1 MGVSWPLTAWPILAC
16 FLYDFVAGDETMMTT
31 TDVRM
36 PTIVRSASQ
45 QVVVVSKQSQL
56 NGLLETV
63 LDAGQYD
70 VVFVESTE
78 HAYSHIKRLT
88 PHLIIV
94 CLDIDD
100 LDGFQVLSML
110 KLDDD
115 TKCIPVVTC
124 TVQQDEEITRDESL
138 DPPDDVFSQQAMLQ
152 LN

>member
-1 MGVSWPLTAWPILAC
+1 
-16 FLYDFVAGDETMMTT
+16 MMTT
-31 TDVRM
+31 TDARTPM
-36 PTIVRSASQ
+36 TVRSTSQ

-100 LDGFQVLSML
+100 IDGFQVLSML

-115 TKCIPVVTC
+115 TKYIPVVTC
-124 TVQQDEEITRDESL
+124 TVQADDEVSRDESL
-138 DPPDDVFSQQAMLQ
+138 DPPDDVFSQPAIMQ

>member
-1 MGVSWPLTAWPILAC
+1 
-16 FLYDFVAGDETMMTT
+16 MMTT
-31 TDVRM
+31 TNASTPM
-36 PTIVRSASQ
+36 TVRSTSQ

-110 KLDDD
+110 KLDDE
-115 TKCIPVVTC
+115 TKAIPVVTC
-124 TVQQDEEITRDESL
+124 TVSQDDEVTRDESI
-138 DPPDDVFSQQAMLQ
+138 DPPDDVFSQPAMMQ

>member
-1 MGVSWPLTAWPILAC
+1 
-16 FLYDFVAGDETMMTT
+16 MMTT
-31 TDVRM
+31 IDARTPM
-36 PTIVRSASQ
+36 TVRSTSQ

-110 KLDDD
+110 KLDNE
-115 TKCIPVVTC
+115 TKGIPLVTC
-124 TVQQDEEITRDESL
+124 TMPQDDELTQDESL
-138 DPPDDVFSQQAMLQ
+138 EPPDNVFSQPAAMQ

>member
-1 MGVSWPLTAWPILAC
+1 M
-16 FLYDFVAGDETMMTT
+16 TMMTDT
-31 TDVRM
+31 ETRT
-36 PTIVRSASQ
+36 PRATRTSQ

-56 NGLLETV
+56 NGLLENV

-88 PHLIIV
+88 PHLVIV

-110 KLDDD
+110 KLDAE
-115 TKCIPVVTC
+115 TRSIPVVTC
-124 TVQQDEEITRDESL
+124 TATHEDEETYDDPL
-138 DPPDDVFSQQAMLQ
+138 DLRDDVFSQPPAMQ

>member
-1 MGVSWPLTAWPILAC
+1 MMTITETRAPLTGS
-16 FLYDFVAGDETMMTT
+16 F
-31 TDVRM
+31 
-36 PTIVRSASQ
+36 ASQ

-110 KLDDD
+110 KLDSE
-115 TKCIPVVTC
+115 TRNIPVVTC
-124 TVQQDEEITRDESL
+124 TIAQEDDSASDEST
-138 DPPDDVFSQQAMLQ
+138 DRPGDVFSEPPALQ

>member
-1 MGVSWPLTAWPILAC
+1 
-16 FLYDFVAGDETMMTT
+16 MMTST
-31 TDVRM
+31 RVQAPMT
-36 PTIVRSASQ
+36 VRSNSR

-78 HAYSHIKRLT
+78 NAYSHIKRLT

-110 KLDDD
+110 KLDEQ
-115 TKCIPVVTC
+115 TKSIPVVTC
-124 TVQQDEEITRDESL
+124 TVSQDDDPTQDQSL
-138 DPPDDVFSQQAMLQ
+138 DRPDDVFSQPAVMQ

>member
-1 MGVSWPLTAWPILAC
+1 
-16 FLYDFVAGDETMMTT
+16 MMTT
-31 TDVRM
+31 ITNATT
-36 PTIVRSASQ
+36 PTTARCASQ

-110 KLDDD
+110 KLDDE
-115 TKCIPVVTC
+115 TKGIPVVTC
-124 TVQQDEEITRDESL
+124 TVSQEDDVTGDESV
-138 DPPDDVFSQQAMLQ
+138 DPPDDVFYQPAAMS

>member
-1 MGVSWPLTAWPILAC
+1 
-16 FLYDFVAGDETMMTT
+16 MMTT
-31 TDVRM
+31 THTTLP
-36 PTIVRSASQ
+36 PTRPATSQ
-45 QVVVVSKQSQL
+45 QVVVVSKQYQL

-78 HAYSHIKRLT
+78 HAYSHIKRLA

-94 CLDIDD
+94 CLDVDD

-110 KLDDD
+110 KLDDE
-115 TKCIPVVTC
+115 TKKIPVVTC
-124 TVQQDEEITRDESL
+124 TVAREDEESDDEL
-138 DPPDDVFSQQAMLQ
+138 VEHPEDVFSEPPAMQ

>member
-1 MGVSWPLTAWPILAC
+1 
-16 FLYDFVAGDETMMTT
+16 MMTT
-31 TDVRM
+31 THSAAPMAVRA
-36 PTIVRSASQ
+36 TSQ

-110 KLDDD
+110 KLDDE
-115 TKCIPVVTC
+115 TKGIPVVTC
-124 TVQQDEEITRDESL
+124 TMSQDDQVAENESL
-138 DPPDDVFSQQAMLQ
+138 DPHDDVFSQPAMMQ

>member
-1 MGVSWPLTAWPILAC
+1 
-16 FLYDFVAGDETMMTT
+16 MMTT
-31 TDVRM
+31 TETRA
-36 PTIVRSASQ
+36 PLAGKSTSQ

-78 HAYSHIKRLT
+78 HAYTHIKRLT
-88 PHLIIV
+88 PHLVIV
-94 CLDIDD
+94 CLNIDE

-110 KLDDD
+110 KLDSE
-115 TKCIPVVTC
+115 TKNIPVVTC
-124 TVQQDEEITRDESL
+124 TVTQEDEVMHDESL
-138 DPPDDVFSQQAMLQ
+138 DTRDDVFSDPQAMQ

>member
-1 MGVSWPLTAWPILAC
+1 
-16 FLYDFVAGDETMMTT
+16 MMTT
-31 TDVRM
+31 NVQTPM
-36 PTIVRSASQ
+36 TVRSTSQ

-110 KLDDD
+110 KLDAETRD
-115 TKCIPVVTC
+115 IPVLTYASE
-124 TVQQDEEITRDESL
+124 QSDEESDAEYDTESSDAEL
-138 DPPDDVFSQQAMLQ
+138 FPAGKAAVWM
-152 LN
+152 N

>member
-1 MGVSWPLTAWPILAC
+1 M
-16 FLYDFVAGDETMMTT
+16 AGDGGETMMTT
-31 TDVRM
+31 IDARTPMTVRA
-36 PTIVRSASQ
+36 ASQ

-100 LDGFQVLSML
+100 IDGFQVLSML
-110 KLDDD
+110 KLDDE
-115 TKCIPVVTC
+115 TKGIPLVTC
-124 TVQQDEEITRDESL
+124 TVSSDEQSTQDESPE
-138 DPPDDVFSQQAMLQ
+138 PPDDVFSQPAVMQ
-152 LN
+152 LH

>member
-1 MGVSWPLTAWPILAC
+1 M
-16 FLYDFVAGDETMMTT
+16 
-31 TDVRM
+31 
-36 PTIVRSASQ
+36 
-45 QVVVVSKQSQL
+45 VSKQSQL

-110 KLDDD
+110 KLDAD
-115 TKCIPVVTC
+115 TKDIPVVTC
-124 TVQQDEEITRDESL
+124 TVTTEEEVERRRIGGNARRRVQPAGPAAAQLVCSRELVVSRQL
-138 DPPDDVFSQQAMLQ
+138 AVFSSSFQSASGGEERIASALFSSQ
-152 LN
+152 LECRYEPVH

>member
-1 MGVSWPLTAWPILAC
+1 MI
-16 FLYDFVAGDETMMTT
+16 TT
-31 TDVRM
+31 TDVRV
-36 PTIVRSASQ
+36 PTTVRTASQ

-70 VVFVESTE
+70 IVFVESTE

-110 KLDDD
+110 KLDAETRD
-115 TKCIPVVTC
+115 IPLVTC
-124 TVQQDEEITRDESL
+124 TSSQDDDETMDETL
-138 DPPDDVFSQQAMLQ
+138 DPRGGVFSQPAAMQ

>member
-1 MGVSWPLTAWPILAC
+1 
-16 FLYDFVAGDETMMTT
+16 MMTT
-31 TDVRM
+31 TDVRT
-36 PTIVRSASQ
+36 PTMTVRPHSQ

-78 HAYSHIKRLT
+78 HAYSHIKRLS

-110 KLDDD
+110 KLDHE
-115 TKCIPVVTC
+115 TKHIPVVTC
-124 TVQQDEEITRDESL
+124 TMSEDDHATEDESL
-138 DPPDDVFSQQAMLQ
+138 DPPDDVFRQPAMMQ
-152 LN
+152 LH

>member
-1 MGVSWPLTAWPILAC
+1 MVSVLPEGRTEDQAVMTSPDSRTA
-16 FLYDFVAGDETMMTT
+16 
-31 TDVRM
+31 M
-36 PTIVRSASQ
+36 PANPAPQ

-78 HAYSHIKRLT
+78 HAYSHIKRLS

-110 KLDDD
+110 KLDDE
-115 TKCIPVVTC
+115 TKGIPVVTC
-124 TVQQDEEITRDESL
+124 TVTEEDHAAEEESP
-138 DPPDDVFSQQAMLQ
+138 DPPDDVF
-152 LN
+152 

>member
-1 MGVSWPLTAWPILAC
+1 
-16 FLYDFVAGDETMMTT
+16 MMTT
-31 TDVRM
+31 IETRPTD
-36 PTIVRSASQ
+36 IVRRTSQ

-88 PHLIIV
+88 PRLIIV

-100 LDGFQVLSML
+100 MDGFQVLSML
-110 KLDDD
+110 KLDAD
-115 TKCIPVVTC
+115 TKDIPVVTC
-124 TVQQDEEITRDESL
+124 TVTTEEEVERSESVEM
-138 DPPDDVFSQQAMLQ
+138 PDDVFNQPVPLR

>member
-1 MGVSWPLTAWPILAC
+1 
-16 FLYDFVAGDETMMTT
+16 MMTT
-31 TDVRM
+31 TETRT
-36 PTIVRSASQ
+36 PLTARFTSQ

-110 KLDDD
+110 KLDSD
-115 TKCIPVVTC
+115 TKNIPVVTC
-124 TVQQDEEITRDESL
+124 TVTQEDEMTRDESL
-138 DPPDDVFSQQAMLQ
+138 DPPDDVFSDPPAMQ

>member
-1 MGVSWPLTAWPILAC
+1 
-16 FLYDFVAGDETMMTT
+16 MTT
-31 TDVRM
+31 TH
-36 PTIVRSASQ
+36 SAAPMAVKATSQ

-100 LDGFQVLSML
+100 IDGFQVLSML

-115 TKCIPVVTC
+115 TKGIPLVTC
-124 TVQQDEEITRDESL
+124 TVSQDDEATSDETL
-138 DPPDDVFSQQAMLQ
+138 DPPDDVFSQPAMMQ

>member
-1 MGVSWPLTAWPILAC
+1 
-16 FLYDFVAGDETMMTT
+16 MMTT
-31 TDVRM
+31 TDVRV
-36 PTIVRSASQ
+36 PTTVRDTSQ

-110 KLDDD
+110 KLDEE
-115 TKCIPVVTC
+115 TKGIPLVTC
-124 TVQQDEEITRDESL
+124 TTSRDDEELPDESL
-138 DPPDDVFSQQAMLQ
+138 EPPDSVFSQPAAMQ

>member
-1 MGVSWPLTAWPILAC
+1 
-16 FLYDFVAGDETMMTT
+16 MTT
-31 TDVRM
+31 TDVRV
-36 PTIVRSASQ
+36 PTTVRHTSQ

-100 LDGFQVLSML
+100 IDGFQVLSML

-115 TKCIPVVTC
+115 TKGIPLVTC
-124 TVQQDEEITRDESL
+124 TISSDEQVTPDESP
-138 DPPDDVFSQQAMLQ
+138 DPPDDVFSQPAMMQ

>member
-1 MGVSWPLTAWPILAC
+1 
-16 FLYDFVAGDETMMTT
+16 MTT
-31 TDVRM
+31 TDTRTATAAKAM
-36 PTIVRSASQ
+36 PQ

-110 KLDDD
+110 KLDQE
-115 TKCIPVVTC
+115 TRHIPIVTC
-124 TVQQDEEITRDESL
+124 TVSSEESTGPEEPAERPDEPFTEPAPIC
-138 DPPDDVFSQQAMLQ
+138 M
-152 LN
+152 N

>member
-1 MGVSWPLTAWPILAC
+1 VPFRTPAIGLLLVLHGGKETEAK
-16 FLYDFVAGDETMMTT
+16 TMMTT
-31 TDVRM
+31 IEMRTPLTQRA
-36 PTIVRSASQ
+36 TSQ

-88 PHLIIV
+88 PNLIIV

-110 KLDDD
+110 KLDSE
-115 TKCIPVVTC
+115 TRNIPVVTC
-124 TVQQDEEITRDESL
+124 TAPQEEEVSQDDAL
-138 DPPDDVFSQQAMLQ
+138 DPPDDVFIQPAALQ

>member
-1 MGVSWPLTAWPILAC
+1 
-16 FLYDFVAGDETMMTT
+16 MMTT
-31 TDVRM
+31 TRVGTPM
-36 PTIVRSASQ
+36 TVRSSSQ

-115 TKCIPVVTC
+115 TKAIPVVTC
-124 TVQQDEEITRDESL
+124 TTSHDDQSAQDESL
-138 DPPDDVFSQQAMLQ
+138 DPPDIVFSQPAMMQ

>member
-1 MGVSWPLTAWPILAC
+1 MEA
-16 FLYDFVAGDETMMTT
+16 ETMTT
-31 TDVRM
+31 HTSVGT
-36 PTIVRSASQ
+36 PTTVSPTSQ

-56 NGLLETV
+56 NELLETV

-94 CLDIDD
+94 CLDVDD

-110 KLDDD
+110 KLDAD
-115 TKCIPVVTC
+115 TKGIPVVTC
-124 TVQQDEEITRDESL
+124 TMQQGDEVTRDDSF
-138 DPPDDVFSQQAMLQ
+138 DPPDDACYEPATMQ

>member
-1 MGVSWPLTAWPILAC
+1 MGQET
-16 FLYDFVAGDETMMTT
+16 GGETMMTT
-31 TDVRM
+31 IDTRTT
-36 PTIVRSASQ
+36 PAVRSTSQ

-88 PHLIIV
+88 PQLIIV

-100 LDGFQVLSML
+100 IDGFQVLSML
-110 KLDDD
+110 KLDND
-115 TKCIPVVTC
+115 TKSIPVVTC
-124 TVQQDEEITRDESL
+124 TVPQEDEVTQEESV
-138 DPPDDVFSQQAMLQ
+138 DRRDDVFSQPPALQ

>member
-1 MGVSWPLTAWPILAC
+1 
-16 FLYDFVAGDETMMTT
+16 MMTT
-31 TDVRM
+31 TDTRM
-36 PTIVRSASQ
+36 PTTVRGTSQ

-56 NGLLETV
+56 NRLLETV

-115 TKCIPVVTC
+115 TKAIPVLTC
-124 TVQQDEEITRDESL
+124 TVSQDDEVSRDESL
-138 DPPDDVFSQQAMLQ
+138 DPPDNVFSQPAVMQ

>member
-1 MGVSWPLTAWPILAC
+1 
-16 FLYDFVAGDETMMTT
+16 MMTT
-31 TDVRM
+31 THSAAPIAVR
-36 PTIVRSASQ
+36 PTSQ

-100 LDGFQVLSML
+100 IDGFQVLSML
-110 KLDDD
+110 KLDEE
-115 TKCIPVVTC
+115 TKGIPLVTC
-124 TVQQDEEITRDESL
+124 TVSQDDDVTHGESL
-138 DPPDDVFSQQAMLQ
+138 DPPEDVFCQPAMLQ

>member
-1 MGVSWPLTAWPILAC
+1 
-16 FLYDFVAGDETMMTT
+16 MTT
-31 TDVRM
+31 TDVRV
-36 PTIVRSASQ
+36 PTTVRHTSQ

-88 PHLIIV
+88 PRLIIV

-100 LDGFQVLSML
+100 MDGFQVLSML
-110 KLDDD
+110 KLDAD
-115 TKCIPVVTC
+115 TKDIPVVTC
-124 TVQQDEEITRDESL
+124 TVTTEEEVERSESVEM
-138 DPPDDVFSQQAMLQ
+138 PDDVFNQPVPLR

>member
-1 MGVSWPLTAWPILAC
+1 LPFRRTRVGLLLVLDGGKETEA
-16 FLYDFVAGDETMMTT
+16 ETMMTT
-31 TDVRM
+31 TEIRT
-36 PTIVRSASQ
+36 PLTLRATSQ

-56 NGLLETV
+56 NGLLESV

-88 PHLIIV
+88 PNLIIV
-94 CLDIDD
+94 CLDVDD

-110 KLDDD
+110 KLDSE
-115 TKCIPVVTC
+115 TKSIPVVTC
-124 TVQQDEEITRDESL
+124 TVTQEEEVTRDDML
-138 DPPDDVFSQQAMLQ
+138 DPPDDVFSQPATLQ